1 MIEANLEKY
10 SLAST
15 KIEKSLIV
23 SGIVDAVRESSP
35 DGGFVK
41 EERGLWYE
49 VGDHIA
55 REKCGQRCVGR
66 LIHHGHVVGVVCTTF
81 HRFATFAGCVANR
94 FSND

>member
-55 REKCGQRCVGR
+55 REKCGQR
-66 LIHHGHVVGVVCTTF
+66 
-81 HRFATFAGCVANR
+81 
-94 FSND
+94 